1 MKNKKGSLSHQ
12 IPPTPSCYSSTPFCD
27 PTPCSTPPCDPPTPS
42 CYPPTSSF
50 DLPTPS
56 FFPPTHPPYPE
67 PINGFRTPTTIPEVR
82 SPSPSV
88 WSRASSPFLPGS
100 DTTATSSKTYDVVA
114 FGNPFC
120 ALKVLVIRGSQVLVE
135 ELVSMISS
143 KTLQTMSITFSIHD
157 SPSPLHNSA
166 EEVAAIVSSMAQV
179 RWRNTLSTLSL
190 RLFERDDAFSRSSS
204 RCSGL
209 PSASFKNLLCMPKL
223 EHLDL
228 SGTPLSSL
236 ESGFNH
242 LSKGTTKLKTL
253 FLPDDATAPGISLAR
268 LQVLAV
274 ACPNLASLRCKL
286 KHLSNIPAPRD
297 LPPIPFSHTLET
309 LLIGNA
315 EAHPDPQRVLDIAR
329 YLDFLF
335 PHLKTIETISG
346 QNEAQWMS
354 IFSVVKVCQAVRLDE
369 RERLGASIHG

>member
-1 MKNKKGSLSHQ
+1 MEREQKKKGGGGDTSL
-12 IPPTPSCYSSTPFCD
+12 PPTCEVKS
-27 PTPCSTPPCDPPTPS
+27 
-42 CYPPTSSF
+42 
-50 DLPTPS
+50 
-56 FFPPTHPPYPE
+56 YPE
-67 PINGFRTPTTIPEVR
+67 PIVSPAPPKSPIQLEV
-82 SPSPSV
+82 SPCLPCPDITS
-88 WSRASSPFLPGS
+88 SSP
-100 DTTATSSKTYDVVA
+100 DTTEIVA
-114 FGNPFC
+114 SGNSFC
-120 ALKVLVIRGSQVLVE
+120 SLKALMIRGSHSLVE

-143 KTLQTMSITFSIHD
+143 RTLQTMSITFSAHD
-157 SPSPLHNSA
+157 SALPLPHSA
-166 EEVAAIVSSMAQV
+166 EKVATIISSLAQV
-179 RWRNTLSTLSL
+179 RWRNTLSTLSVM
-190 RLFERDDAFSRSSS
+190 RFTCDSAFCLSNH
-204 RCSGL
+204 SGSL
-209 PSASFKNLLCMPKL
+209 SSASFKHMLCMPKL

-228 SGTPLSSL
+228 SGIHLLSV
-236 ESGFNH
+236 ESDLDR
-242 LSKGTTKLKTL
+242 LSKGITKLKTL

-268 LQVLAV
+268 LRVLAE
-274 ACPNLASLRCKL
+274 ACPDLVSLRCKL

-297 LPPIPFSHTLET
+297 LPLIPFSHTLET